1 MTTFHKV
8 TNNATGILQ
17 STIDNDDTS
26 FSLATGE
33 GSLFPVSGPFFI
45 SIEDEILDVLSRTSD
60 TFTVSTRGAQGT
72 VATSHANGAIVNL
85 FYTAEQIEELQ
96 DAINSSETN
105 IASCVVG
112 GGAST
117 DNAIP
122 RFDSTSGKLLQ
133 NSGII
138 IDDSSNITGVA
149 SIATGLVSSTISGA
163 FEIRAN
169 GGAIHHIDYDNNST
183 GALFK
188 VRANDTTDVFSIS
201 ETGDTSC
208 AGTLTVAG
216 FVKPWS
222 NWIPAASFIAS
233 NGSPTLSTWIGA
245 SAIRHSGWYL
255 DQTTVEELSCTVAL
269 PTGYAGQSI
278 TTEIYW
284 TGDSTGSGV
293 VRWITRGAVYTDG
306 GALALAYNA
315 DVEDT
320 YQGADICHIIS
331 ASATESTGRLLCL
344 GVGRRADHANDTL
357 AQDAVLLGVMLSIL

>member
-26 FSLATGE
+26 FSLASGE

-72 VATSHANGAIVNL
+72 VATSHPNGATVNL

-96 DAINSSETN
+96 DAINSNETN

-122 RFDSTSGKLLQ
+122 RFDSTTGKLLQ

-149 SIATGLVSSTISGA
+149 SIATGTIISTGA
-163 FEIRAN
+163 FNNRAYGN
-169 GGAIHHIDYDNNST
+169 NTQHIDYDNNST

-188 VRANDTTDVFSIS
+188 IRANDATDVFTVS
-201 ETGDTSC
+201 ETGDTIVT
-208 AGTLTVAG
+208 GTLNLTGLASLASSLSVTGLLRIPQPTTKAIVSGSVVATSTNLLLDTEGAAATDDLVTITGCEDGTIVIVHPTSSARDITLKHGTGTDQIQLAGSVDFTLTG
-216 FVKPWS
+216 FGSSIVLFRKSGCWRELCRS
-222 NWIPAASFIAS
+222 GIA
-233 NGSPTLSTWIGA
+233 
-245 SAIRHSGWYL
+245 
-255 DQTTVEELSCTVAL
+255 
-269 PTGYAGQSI
+269 
-278 TTEIYW
+278 
-284 TGDSTGSGV
+284 
-293 VRWITRGAVYTDG
+293 
-306 GALALAYNA
+306 
-315 DVEDT
+315 
-320 YQGADICHIIS
+320 
-331 ASATESTGRLLCL
+331 
-344 GVGRRADHANDTL
+344 
-357 AQDAVLLGVMLSIL
+357 